1 MALQKHQDSA
11 LNALARKLDK
21 SPLPSSDRACL
32 ITLPDGS
39 TRLGVTQV
47 VNFVH
52 HGGPYAGALFGRVSF
67 RFAEDSS
74 EFSNA
79 FSPTHDVAWF
89 IVDHKNGVVQ
99 FGPEEGLIVRHPGL
113 GIGSYIVGQLLRI
126 LSGSTAHGAYKV
138 VTSELP
144 MSALDAL
151 PAALRAENE
160 RRIEN
165 VFGSAGFYLS
175 SAAGVRVIG
184 ARKVAELKPHWNWE
198 KVKFLNPG
206 QLIDI
211 AANSISTCRNAE
223 SAISALNVESE
234 ALRTDLASVNDDLQ
248 ATRDKLEALA
258 ESLAAEQLHGSE
270 REARLASEL
279 EEAKADL
286 FRITGELNES
296 KAAHLQQL
304 PEPLRSPATPAV
316 EPAADQTSPHLTFE
330 LGRQTLILAW
340 AVVAGCFFLGTA
352 SMAMQAFR

>member
-1 MALQKHQDSA
+1 MAQQKHQDSA
-11 LNALARKLDK
+11 LIALARKLDK

-47 VNFVH
+47 VNTVH
-52 HGGPYAGALFGRVSF
+52 HGGEYAGALFGRVSF
-67 RFAEDSS
+67 RFAGDGS

-79 FSPTHDVAWF
+79 FSPTRDVAWF

-126 LSGSTAHGAYKV
+126 LSGGTAHGSYKV

-151 PAALRAENE
+151 PPALRAENE

-165 VFGSAGFYLS
+165 VFGNAGFYLS
-175 SAAGVRVIG
+175 IAAGVRVIG

-211 AANSISTCRNAE
+211 AANSINACRNAE
-223 SAISALNVESE
+223 DAKGALNLQVEAITAE
-234 ALRTDLASVNDDLQ
+234 LAS
-248 ATRDKLEALA
+248 ATDSLEA
-258 ESLAAEQLHGSE
+258 
-270 REARLASEL
+270 AR
-279 EEAKADL
+279 AD
-286 FRITGELNES
+286 IDGVAES
-296 KAAHLQQL
+296 KAALQLQAAEREAMLVSALEEAESDLFRVTGELDHAKAAYMQL
-304 PEPLRSPATPAV
+304 LSEPAQSALATPV
-316 EPAADQTSPHLTFE
+316 PPAAFQFSPYLVFE
-330 LGRQTLILAW
+330 LGKQTRILAW
-340 AVVAGCFFLGTA
+340 SIVAACFLLGAA
-352 SMAMQAFR
+352 SLAIHGFR

>member
-11 LNALARKLDK
+11 LNALASKLDK

-52 HGGPYAGALFGRVSF
+52 HGGAYAGALFGRVSF

-126 LSGSTAHGAYKV
+126 LSGSSAHGAYKV

-165 VFGSAGFYLS
+165 VFGNAGFYLS

-223 SAISALNVESE
+223 SANGALNVQAE
-234 ALRTDLASVNDDLQ
+234 ALRTDLASATDDLQ
-248 ATRDKLEALA
+248 AARDKLKAIA
-258 ESLAAEQLHGSE
+258 ENMAAEQLQASE
-270 REARLASEL
+270 REAEL
-279 EEAKADL
+279 VSGLEDAQSDL
-286 FRITGELNES
+286 FRVTGELDES
-296 KAAHLQQL
+296 KAAYLQL
-304 PEPLRSPATPAV
+304 LS
-316 EPAADQTSPHLTFE
+316 EPASSHAASAVRPAANHSSPNFVFE
-330 LGRQTLILAW
+330 LGTQTRMLAW
-340 AVVAGCFFLGTA
+340 SVLAGCFFLGAATLA
-352 SMAMQAFR
+352 VQAFR

>member
-11 LNALARKLDK
+11 LITLARKLDK

-32 ITLPDGS
+32 INLPDGS
-39 TRLGVTQV
+39 TRLGVTQL

-52 HGGPYAGALFGRVSF
+52 HGGEYAGALFGRVSF
-67 RFAEDSS
+67 RFAGDSS

-126 LSGSTAHGAYKV
+126 LSGGTAHGSYKV
-138 VTSELP
+138 VSSELP

-151 PAALRAENE
+151 PAAQRAENE

-165 VFGSAGFYLS
+165 VFGNAGFYLS

-206 QLIDI
+206 HLIDLAAKSLNSCRI
-211 AANSISTCRNAE
+211 AETATGELKIQ
-223 SAISALNVESE
+223 VE
-234 ALRTDLASVNDDLQ
+234 ALKTDIAS
-248 ATRDKLEALA
+248 ATDNLEAARVELDA
-258 ESLAAEQLHGSE
+258 LSEIKAAEQQQAAK
-270 REARLASEL
+270 REAQLVSRL
-279 EEAKADL
+279 EEAEADL
-286 FRITGELNES
+286 FRMTGELDES
-296 KAAHLQQL
+296 KVAYLQL
-304 PEPLRSPATPAV
+304 LSDPASSPAATAV
-316 EPAADQTSPHLTFE
+316 RPVAYQSSPLFVFE
-330 LGRQTLILAW
+330 LGTQTRILTW
-340 AVVAGCFFLGTA
+340 SVVVGCFFLGA
-352 SMAMQAFR
+352 ARLAIQAFH

>member
-1 MALQKHQDSA
+1 MAQQIHQDSA
-11 LNALARKLDK
+11 LLTLARKLDK

-52 HGGPYAGALFGRVSF
+52 HGGEFAGALFGRVSF
-67 RFAEDSS
+67 RFAGENS
-74 EFSNA
+74 ELSNA

-99 FGPEEGLIVRHPGL
+99 FGPQDGLIVRHPGL

-126 LSGSTAHGAYKV
+126 LSGGTAHGSYKV
-138 VTSELP
+138 VTTELP
-144 MSALDAL
+144 QIALDAL

-165 VFGSAGFYLS
+165 VFGNAGFYLS

-211 AANSISTCRNAE
+211 AANSINGCRSAE
-223 SAISALNVESE
+223 TARGALSVQVE
-234 ALRTDLASVNDDLQ
+234 ALKNELASAADNLEAYKTELRALSERRAADLLQ
-248 ATRDKLEALA
+248 AA
-258 ESLAAEQLHGSE
+258 E
-270 REARLASEL
+270 REAQLVSGL
-279 EEAKADL
+279 EDAEADL
-286 FRITGELNES
+286 FRVTGEMDEA
-296 KAAHLQQL
+296 KAAYLQL
-304 PEPLRSPATPAV
+304 LSDPARATATEIRSATHPS
-316 EPAADQTSPHLTFE
+316 SPHFIIE
-330 LGRQTLILAW
+330 LGRQTRILAW
-340 AVVAGCFFLGTA
+340 ALVAGCIVLGA
-352 SMAMQAFR
+352 AGLAIQAFR